1 MMRLQGFMGIRL
13 LAKQIQSS
21 FDKCL
26 HYHEMPV
33 RIQIP
38 RVLCLRY
45 AVVNFCLPRKIVG
58 RGVMI
63 HIPCGSIRFRL
74 LPFDFGYFDSIM

>member
-1 MMRLQGFMGIRL
+1 MGIRL

-21 FDKCL
+21 FDKRL

-33 RIQIP
+33 WMQIP

-45 AVVNFCLPRKIVG
+45 AVVVFLSSKKD
-58 RGVMI
+58 
-63 HIPCGSIRFRL
+63 FR
-74 LPFDFGYFDSIM
+74 

>member
-1 MMRLQGFMGIRL
+1 MGIRL

-33 RIQIP
+33 RVQIP

-45 AVVNFCLPRKIVG
+45 AVVVFCLPRKIVG
-58 RGVMI
+58 RDVMI
-63 HIPCGSIRFRL
+63 HIPCGSIRFDVSCKLDVNFRL
-74 LPFDFGYFDSIM
+74 PGI

>member
-1 MMRLQGFMGIRL
+1 MGIRL
-13 LAKQIQSS
+13 LAKQIQSY
-21 FDKCL
+21 FDKRL

-33 RIQIP
+33 QMQIP

-45 AVVNFCLPRKIVG
+45 AVVVFCLPRNILG

-63 HIPCGSIRFRL
+63 HIPCGSIRF
-74 LPFDFGYFDSIM
+74 

>member
-1 MMRLQGFMGIRL
+1 MGIRL

-21 FDKCL
+21 FNKHL

-33 RIQIP
+33 RMQIP

-45 AVVNFCLPRKIVG
+45 AVVVFCLPRKM
-58 RGVMI
+58 RSS
-63 HIPCGSIRFRL
+63 HL
-74 LPFDFGYFDSIM
+74 W

>member
-1 MMRLQGFMGIRL
+1 MGIRL

-33 RIQIP
+33 RMQIP

-45 AVVNFCLPRKIVG
+45 AVVVFCLPRKIVG

-63 HIPCGSIRFRL
+63 HIIPCGSIRF
-74 LPFDFGYFDSIM
+74 